1 MSGKDDKVEKN
12 PKLSDPEL
20 ITISIC
26 SERSGID
33 SENAGVSFV
42 KKIMIRM
49 IAIFFLIFVVEVVLI
64 GQDVYFSRQ
73 RSCCCSFRGHG
84 VDYGKCS
91 YQREGLRDLTE
102 GQADLVIPGDKGY
115 IGESLEEGNGKS
127 GDLPYGTQTLKQQ
140 NKLELAQQV
149 TLY

>member
-115 IGESLEEGNGKS
+115 IGESLEREMENQGIC
-127 GDLPYGTQTLKQQ
+127 LMALKRSSSKI
-140 NKLELAQQV
+140 NWN
-149 TLY
+149 